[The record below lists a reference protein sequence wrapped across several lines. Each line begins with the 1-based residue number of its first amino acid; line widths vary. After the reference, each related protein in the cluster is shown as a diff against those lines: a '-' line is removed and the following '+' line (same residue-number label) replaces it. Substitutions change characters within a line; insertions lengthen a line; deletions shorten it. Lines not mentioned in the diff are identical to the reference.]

1 MTSISVNSIFSLK
14 IPWYAFTHSFQNCR
28 DLIHG
33 LLLEMSEPSQ
43 NVGTTLTGGIQD
55 ISALLG
61 YFYSREWY
69 RPSSH
74 LRNSGTVPIA
84 IAELWVGPGKHE
96 LGLVVINRDLPEGYF
111 RRVLQLP
118 VPREDDIS

>member
-43 NVGTTLTGGIQD
+43 NVGTTLTGG
-55 ISALLG
+55 
-61 YFYSREWY
+61 
-69 RPSSH
+69 
-74 LRNSGTVPIA
+74 TVPIA
-84 IAELWVGPGKHE
+84 IAELCVGPGKHE
-96 LGLVVINRDLPEGYF
+96 LELVVINRDLPEGYF